1 MLRSMTAFARTD
13 LRQEWGS
20 LTWEIRSVNHRYLEP
35 QFRLPES
42 LKELEPELRE
52 LLRNS
57 IKRGK
62 LECSLKFQPEA
73 QAASGA
79 LHLNLELAQDMNRVL
94 NQINRLLD
102 NPAHINAFDIL
113 QWPGVLQV
121 EETDLEPVKEEALRL
136 FEEALD
142 RLIEIREREGQHLRP
157 LIEDRLDQIVKIVAQ
172 VRDLL
177 PEILQRQREAI
188 LARFEELQIEL
199 DPNRLEQEMVLLAQK
214 ADVAE
219 ELDRLDAHVK
229 EVRATLNSRDA
240 VGRRLDFLMQELNR
254 EANTLSSK
262 SIVTETTRSAVDL
275 KVLIE
280 QMREQIQNIE

>member
-62 LECSLKFQPEA
+62 LECNLKFQPEA